1 MVDFSS
7 TGLRKVFV
15 RSAHTLSCSIKQNT
29 GKFGKQYG
37 RVAKCVHTY
46 FMLQGIFILLQIMCL
61 AVRCRHKVRKSLQ
74 RITSTACIR
83 EVQRSTLGQD
93 TRYPEIIPWFPQV
106 LQSIVEFGY
115 KLGAPLL
122 PSASFL
128 IHLLS

>member
-37 RVAKCVHTY
+37 RVAKRVHTLSCSIKQNTGKFGKQY
-46 FMLQGIFILLQIMCL
+46 GRVAKRVHTHFMLQAIFILLQIICL

-74 RITSTACIR
+74 HVTSTACIR

-93 TRYPEIIPWFPQV
+93 TRYPKIIPWFPQV
-106 LQSIVEFGY
+106 L
-115 KLGAPLL
+115 
-122 PSASFL
+122 
-128 IHLLS
+128 